1 LRFMLFTPFVALT
14 WIFKT
19 CHSLP
24 HGIKALGGAPGL
36 LYRSTR
42 TSTAMLPPNAASLA
56 LTKVYLLKWLAHLSL
71 MEEEYFDV
79 QASNAS
85 DGTPNIVLGP
95 WG

>member
-1 LRFMLFTPFVALT
+1 MLFTPFIALT

-24 HGIKALGGAPGL
+24 HGIKASLCRGL
-36 LYRSTR
+36 
-42 TSTAMLPPNAASLA
+42 AIWAALLA
-56 LTKVYLLKWLAHLSL
+56 YCTVPLA
-71 MEEEYFDV
+71 EEEYFDV

-95 WG
+95 RPVESVMECRQSR

>member
-1 LRFMLFTPFVALT
+1 
-14 WIFKT
+14 
-19 CHSLP
+19 
-24 HGIKALGGAPGL
+24 
-36 LYRSTR
+36 
-42 TSTAMLPPNAASLA
+42 MLPPNAASLA

-95 WG
+95 RPVESVMECRQSR